1 MNQWIHAAGWVLV
14 LLDGWVMH
22 THWLAG
28 LGLIFL
34 IYSFWSICMKTPE
47 DEAFEQIEVNIKS
60 REKQNDDDDT
70 QIYASPWKGLTEYE
84 FAGIYNSW
92 TDANGSTAWGL
103 YSEIEKALKGKNH
116 G

>member
-1 MNQWIHAAGWVLV
+1 MNHHAAGWVLV

-34 IYSFWSICMKTPE
+34 IYSFWSICMKTEE
-47 DEAFEQIEVNIKS
+47 DEAFEQIEADIK
-60 REKQNDDDDT
+60 RRAKQ
-70 QIYASPWKGLTEYE
+70 SEWKGLTEYE
-84 FAGIYNSW
+84 FAAIYNRW
-92 TDANGSTAWGL
+92 TDGSTAWGL

>member
-1 MNQWIHAAGWVLV
+1 MTQWIHAAGWVLV

-34 IYSFWSICMKTPE
+34 IYSFWSICMKTEE
-47 DEAFEQIEVNIKS
+47 DEAFEQLEADIK
-60 REKQNDDDDT
+60 RRAKQNDDT

-84 FAGIYNSW
+84 FAGIYNKW

-103 YSEIEKALKGKNH
+103 YSAIEKALKGKNN